1 MENEEFLLA
10 VSAYRDALA
19 AYLACLIACAGERE
33 LEMRLRD
40 ADHARFL
47 MNEAART
54 APGGL
59 EVSSEMHAI
68 LLFSNAVE
76 AGARHEIDRL
86 SPIVG
91 VDPEEY
97 R

>member
-1 MENEEFLLA
+1 MENEEFLVA
-10 VSAYRDALA
+10 ESAYRNALA
-19 AYLACLIACAGERE
+19 AYLACLIACGGKQE
-33 LEMRLRD
+33 LEIRLKDADEARLR
-40 ADHARFL
+40 

-54 APGGL
+54 APGGV